1 MGMSI
6 ESAHDGYSNASVP
19 SFDDQ
24 EPAQAS
30 VPSYEET
37 PQETDPSDR
46 PGGSDVASAQKP
58 APKKSSKPRRSTT
71 ASPQVRKRIARQVLD
86 DVVRLRDADSE
97 TRSLAASLLGCDDDP
112 EQMAI
117 ELAAGSAGNTKVV
130 TTLIEVKQ
138 LDNGIQR
145 VSKLGELNYSTEF
158 SDAWLLMH
166 ELGLVGRKRP
176 NSQIKA
182 VTDLAEAVDGIDD
195 RLTDAVA
202 LIQG

>member
-1 MGMSI
+1 MSI
-6 ESAHDGYSNASVP
+6 ESAHDGYSNPSVP

-24 EPAQAS
+24 DPAQES
-30 VPSYEET
+30 VPSFEET
-37 PQETDPSDR
+37 PRENETSDGPGETDVVP
-46 PGGSDVASAQKP
+46 AEKP
-58 APKKSSKPRRSTT
+58 TPKKASKSRRSTT

-112 EQMAI
+112 DQMAI

-130 TTLIEVKQ
+130 TTLTEVKE

-145 VSKLGELNYSTEF
+145 VSKLGELNYNTEF
-158 SDAWLLMH
+158 SDAWSLMH